1 MLVDG
6 DSDGFLQQRLL
17 ALSSMTLQDGVA
29 AAFICQDF
37 TCSLP
42 VTDPQ
47 ELRRLL
53 LDGASKRQAE

>member
-6 DSDGFLQQRLL
+6 DSDGFLQQRLP
-17 ALSSMTLQDGVA
+17 ALSSMTHQDGVA
-29 AAFICQDF
+29 VAFICQDF

-47 ELRRLL
+47 ELHRLL
-53 LDGASKRQAE
+53 LDGTSQKQAK